1 MTTETTTT
9 SSLTSAPPTVSG
21 SWPLALTPRPYQVE
35 AYERMTRR
43 GNQLLAIVMGGGK
56 TLTALAAIEAMY
68 DEGKVK
74 SGLVLAGLSLQFQ
87 WYDMIRR
94 ETSATVQVIN
104 GTRAERAFQYKH
116 MHRFRYNII
125 SYQTLVNDL
134 RMITHRRKPDYL
146 IADEATAI
154 KGFTSQRSRT
164 VKALG
169 KKIDVRFALTGQPIE
184 NKPEELFS
192 IMEFVDPTVLGPFD
206 KFDRTFITRDHF
218 GRPVKY
224 KNLDLIQ
231 RTMADAMLRRS
242 RDDIKE
248 YLPRIVGKEEW
259 VDLQG
264 NTLKLYNYIA
274 ADTLRVIDQCIA
286 NGMGT
291 GWNILAAYG
300 KTDQQGGMSGMGEV
314 MSRLMCMR
322 MLCCHPMLL
331 QQSADKFDDPESRQG
346 SQYASHLKAEGY
358 LNWIGSKADDAK
370 MNECIATVLE
380 LLAEDPTNKVVI
392 YSFFKPMIYRLQREF
407 EAKLR
412 RPVSVLTGDH
422 SQQERR
428 QALARF
434 SKHTPILI
442 SSDAGQYGVDLPYAN
457 YLLSYDLPW
466 SAGAYAQRVARID
479 RTSSL
484 FDHVTVLTLLTRNTI
499 EERQYAML
507 RQKAMIAGAWLDG
520 QNIDAKGGLTLSLES
535 LRQFLLA

>member
-1 MTTETTTT
+1 
-9 SSLTSAPPTVSG
+9 
-21 SWPLALTPRPYQVE
+21 
-35 AYERMTRR
+35 
-43 GNQLLAIVMGGGK
+43 
-56 TLTALAAIEAMY
+56 
-68 DEGKVK
+68 
-74 SGLVLAGLSLQFQ
+74 
-87 WYDMIRR
+87 MIRR
-94 ETSATVQVIN
+94 ETEATVQVIN
-104 GTRAERAFQYKH
+104 GTRAERAFQYKW

-134 RMITHRRKPDYL
+134 KLIMHRRKPTFI
-146 IADEATAI
+146 IADEVTAL
-154 KGFTSQRSRT
+154 KGFTSQRSRV

-169 KKIDVRFALTGQPIE
+169 KQIDVRFGLTGQPIE

-206 KFDRTFITRDHF
+206 KFDRTFIRRDHF

-224 KNLDLIQ
+224 MNLDLVQ
-231 RTMADAMLRRS
+231 KTMADAMLRRS

-248 YLPRIVGKEEW
+248 YLPKIVGKEEW
-259 VDLQG
+259 VDLTG
-264 NTLKLYNYIA
+264 NTLRLYNYIA
-274 ADTLRVIDQCIA
+274 ADTLRVIDEVMA
-286 NGMGT
+286 NGGGA

-300 KTDQQGGMSGMGEV
+300 KADQHGGMSGMGEV

-331 QQSADKFDDPESRQG
+331 QQSANNFDDPESHRG
-346 SQYASHLKAEGY
+346 SAYASWLKSEGM

-370 MNECIATVLE
+370 MNECIRTVLD
-380 LLAEDPTNKVVI
+380 LLSEDPTNKIVI

-422 SQQERR
+422 SQLQRR

-434 SKHTPILI
+434 AKNVPILI

-484 FDHVTVLTLLTRNTI
+484 FEHVTVLTLLTRNSI

-520 QNIDAKGGLTLSLES
+520 QNIDAKGGLVLSLES
-535 LRQFLLA
+535 LRQFLLAA

>member
-1 MTTETTTT
+1 M
-9 SSLTSAPPTVSG
+9 G
-21 SWPLALTPRPYQVE
+21 DWPLTLTPRPYQQE
-35 AYERMTRR
+35 SFDRMERR

-56 TLTALAAIEAMY
+56 TLTALASIESMHQQ
-68 DEGKVK
+68 GKVK

-94 ETSATVQVIN
+94 ETDATVQVIN
-104 GTRAERAFQYKH
+104 GTKAERAFQYKH

-154 KGFTSQRSRT
+154 KGFTSKRSRV

-169 KKIDVRFALTGQPIE
+169 KQVPIRFALTGQPIE

-192 IMEFVDPTVLGPFD
+192 ICEFVDPTVLGPFD
-206 KFDRTFITRDHF
+206 KFDRTFILRDHF
-218 GRPVKY
+218 GRPTRY
-224 KNLDLIQ
+224 RNLDLLHNTIQ
-231 RTMADAMLRRS
+231 DVMLRRS

-248 YLPRIVGKEEW
+248 FLPKIVGKEEW
-259 VDLQG
+259 IDLQG
-264 NTLKLYNYIA
+264 NTLRLYNYIA
-274 ADTLRVIDQCIA
+274 ADTLRVIDECIA
-286 NGMGT
+286 NGMGQ
-291 GWNILAAYG
+291 GWNILSAYG
-300 KTDQQGGMSGMGEV
+300 RADQQGGMSGMGEV

-331 QQSADKFDDPESRQG
+331 QQSADKFDDPESHQG
-346 SQYASHLKAEGY
+346 SKYASDLKAEGL

-370 MNECIATVLE
+370 MDECIRTVLD
-380 LLAEDPTNKVVI
+380 LLAEDPTNKIVI
-392 YSFFKPMIYRLQREF
+392 YSFFKPMIYLLQREF

-412 RPVSVLTGDH
+412 RPVAVLTGDH
-422 SQQERR
+422 NQQQRR

-434 SKHTPILI
+434 SKTVPILI

-520 QNIDAKGGLTLSLES
+520 QNIDAKGGLTLTLDS

>member
-1 MTTETTTT
+1 M
-9 SSLTSAPPTVSG
+9 L
-21 SWPLALTPRPYQVE
+21 
-35 AYERMTRR
+35 RR

-56 TLTALAAIEAMY
+56 TLTTLAAIEAMH
-68 DEGKVK
+68 DEGRVK

-94 ETSATVQVIN
+94 ETEATCQVIN
-104 GTRAERAFQYKH
+104 GTRAERAFQYKW

-134 RMITHRRKPDYL
+134 PLIMHRRKPDF
-146 IADEATAI
+146 IVADEVTAL
-154 KGFTSQRSRT
+154 KGFTSKRSRT

-169 KKIDVRFALTGQPIE
+169 KQIDIRFGLTGQPIE

-206 KFDRTFITRDHF
+206 KFDRTFIVRDAF
-218 GRPVKY
+218 GRPTSY
-224 KNLDLIQ
+224 RNLDLVQ
-231 RTMADAMLRRS
+231 KTMADAMLRRS

-259 VDLQG
+259 VDLPPM
-264 NTLKLYNYIA
+264 TSRLYNYIA
-274 ADTLRVIDQCIA
+274 ADTLRVIDECMA
-286 NGMGT
+286 NGMGQ
-291 GWNILAAYG
+291 GWNILSAYG
-300 KTDQQGGMSGMGEV
+300 KADQQGGMRGMGQV

-331 QQSADKFDDPESRQG
+331 KQSADNFDDPESRRG
-346 SQYASHLKAEGY
+346 SEYAAKLKADGM
-358 LNWIGSKADDAK
+358 LDWIGGKADDAK
-370 MNECIATVLE
+370 MNECISQVLS
-380 LLAEDPTNKVVI
+380 LLTEDPTNKIVI

-422 SQQERR
+422 NQVQRR

-434 SKHTPILI
+434 SKSVPILL

-457 YLLSYDLPW
+457 YLMSYDLPW

-484 FDHVTVLTLLTRNTI
+484 FEHVTVLTLLARNTI

-520 QNIDAKGGLTLSLES
+520 QNINAKGGLVLSLES

>member
-1 MTTETTTT
+1 M
-9 SSLTSAPPTVSG
+9 L
-21 SWPLALTPRPYQVE
+21 
-35 AYERMTRR
+35 RR

-56 TLTALAAIEAMY
+56 TLTALAAIEEMHQQ
-68 DEGKVK
+68 GTVR
-74 SGLVLAGLSLQFQ
+74 SGFVLAGLSLQFQ

-94 ETSATVQVIN
+94 ETDATVQVIN

-125 SYQTLVNDL
+125 SYQTLVNDQHL
-134 RMITHRRKPDYL
+134 IMRRRKPDYL
-146 IADEATAI
+146 IADEATAL
-154 KGFTSQRSRT
+154 KGFTSKRSRT
-164 VKALG
+164 VKAMA
-169 KKIDVRFALTGQPIE
+169 KQIPIRFALTGQPIE

-218 GRPVKY
+218 GRPTRY
-224 KNLDLIQ
+224 KNLDTLQ
-231 RTMADAMLRRS
+231 STMTDAMLRRS

-248 YLPRIVGKEEW
+248 YLPKIVGKEEW
-259 VDLQG
+259 VDLTG
-264 NTLKLYNYIA
+264 NTLKLYNYIVN
-274 ADTLRVIDQCIA
+274 DTLRVIEEVMA
-286 NGMGT
+286 SGGGA
-291 GWNILAAYG
+291 GWNILSAYG
-300 KTDQQGGMSGMGEV
+300 RVDQQGGMSGMGEV

-331 QQSADKFDDPESRQG
+331 QQSADRFDDPESRTG
-346 SQYASHLKAEGY
+346 SGYASWLKQMGY
-358 LNWIGSKADDAK
+358 LSWIGSKADDAK
-370 MNECIATVLE
+370 MNECIRTVLE
-380 LLAEDPTNKVVI
+380 LLAEDPTNKIVI

-434 SKHTPILI
+434 SKSVPILI

-484 FDHVTVLTLLTRNTI
+484 FDHVTVLTLLTRNSI

-507 RQKAMIAGAWLDG
+507 RQKGMIAGAWLDG
-520 QNIDAKGGLTLSLES
+520 QNIDAKGGLTLTLES